1 MEHIRESS
9 RAFAFLLVFMLIFL
23 YGESFWVMVSGNSFI
38 RTAYQWGMLLIPT
51 VLFLMT
57 IRMAKDRNSTLM
69 LLAYSS
75 LLLLSVVYH
84 SDGLG
89 GILVILHLGIAYLL
103 VAKYEY
109 YTFLKTF
116 SDCIL
121 ILTFWSVACYVFLYF
136 HLLPVSFYENYQGA
150 TYSQL
155 GGCVFLP
162 TEIGNIMRNSGIFRE
177 PGLFMIYI
185 NLAFLFDT
193 FIYKDR
199 PIPDIRMIIY
209 VLGIIS
215 TFSTAGYIIFL
226 LLLFMYISQHR
237 DIKRKSLKEKIMI
250 MLLLMMPLLTSFNDV
265 LFSKINIGNNQITSI
280 SRISSIIIP
289 FAIMG
294 DYPIFGCG
302 TTSFSELYRQYGVQ
316 IYHFPIS
323 SEVSTNTI
331 MNGGAIFGIWF
342 SLAYILLLWLFASRN
357 VNAKRDRAIVFL
369 SLLMMFSNE
378 VILYSPIPYILLF
391 YGVTKKANANYPN

>member
-1 MEHIRESS
+1 
-9 RAFAFLLVFMLIFL
+9 
-23 YGESFWVMVSGNSFI
+23 
-38 RTAYQWGMLLIPT
+38 
-51 VLFLMT
+51 
-57 IRMAKDRNSTLM
+57 
-69 LLAYSS
+69 
-75 LLLLSVVYH
+75 
-84 SDGLG
+84 
-89 GILVILHLGIAYLL
+89 
-103 VAKYEY
+103 
-109 YTFLKTF
+109 
-116 SDCIL
+116 
-121 ILTFWSVACYVFLYF
+121 
-136 HLLPVSFYENYQGA
+136 
-150 TYSQL
+150 
-155 GGCVFLP
+155 
-162 TEIGNIMRNSGIFRE
+162 MRNSGIFRE

-342 SLAYILLLWLFASRN
+342 SLASILLLWLFASRN